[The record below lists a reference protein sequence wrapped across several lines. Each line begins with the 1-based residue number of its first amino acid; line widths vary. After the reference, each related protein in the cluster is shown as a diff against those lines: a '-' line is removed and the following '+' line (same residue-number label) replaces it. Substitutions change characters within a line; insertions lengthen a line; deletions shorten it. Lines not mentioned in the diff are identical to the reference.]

1 MNKGRNW
8 VFIGMGLLF
17 KICFRSTHVAKQHR
31 FLNTLQFLFVTLSN
45 SRIFFLIFGGHFC
58 LFGIVVRFKNCFWGI
73 LILTNQFCFLS
84 FALFLLQHVVL
95 SSCGGGSQQLISF
108 NPTTFLIILLLG
120 CGRCWVV
127 TTCR

>member
-45 SRIFFLIFGGHFC
+45 PRIFFLIFGGHFC
-58 LFGIVVRFKNCFWGI
+58 FFGIVVRFKNCFLGI

-84 FALFLLQHVVL
+84 FALFLL
-95 SSCGGGSQQLISF
+95 
-108 NPTTFLIILLLG
+108 
-120 CGRCWVV
+120 
-127 TTCR
+127 

>member
-84 FALFLLQHVVL
+84 FALFLL
-95 SSCGGGSQQLISF
+95 
-108 NPTTFLIILLLG
+108 
-120 CGRCWVV
+120 
-127 TTCR
+127 